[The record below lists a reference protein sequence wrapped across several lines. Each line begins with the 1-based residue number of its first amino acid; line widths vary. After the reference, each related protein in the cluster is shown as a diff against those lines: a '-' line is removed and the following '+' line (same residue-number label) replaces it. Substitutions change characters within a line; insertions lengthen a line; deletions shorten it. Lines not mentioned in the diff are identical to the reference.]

1 VVEISIIIGT
11 FDRRD
16 SLRRRLGSI
25 AENFRFC
32 DVVYEVIIANS
43 ARPKYCQMYS
53 SLLWLNCA
61 KFTEIPCGKA
71 KSRWQGN
78 VERKIARSSR
88 LEAEC

>member
-1 VVEISIIIGT
+1 MAKISIIIAT

-25 AENFRFC
+25 AENFRSC

-53 SLLWLNCA
+53 SLLRLNCA
-61 KFTEIPCGKA
+61 KFTEILCGKG
-71 KSRWQGN
+71 KSRW
-78 VERKIARSSR
+78 
-88 LEAEC
+88 